1 MLHLKPA
8 KPTGFGPFSQ
18 EFIRPNWNSAP
29 RIQNALILGLA
40 RKWVGRA
47 ARLKLPFSVALP
59 TYRCLAG
66 YDSAGKLLGV
76 AMDSVDPTWPPDTQ
90 VLEFAT
96 DADEVASLLKEWQAA
111 RPPELRELLWYRIPV
126 ATDVR
131 NWRWATLSAVMNGRT
146 PVHRLKV
153 LQEGN
158 NPVDLSISNPGE
170 ADEEFDVVV
179 TVSWNGG
186 ELVAWD
192 ALPGWTVRTERE
204 RAVFRSL
211 RSQLPPG
218 SRRGIGWLRFDEVTT
233 VRSNVEE

>member
-1 MLHLKPA
+1 MA
-8 KPTGFGPFSQ
+8 ASAATGYSTDAVCDHDA
-18 EFIRPNWNSAP
+18 S
-29 RIQNALILGLA
+29 
-40 RKWVGRA
+40 
-47 ARLKLPFSVALP
+47 
-59 TYRCLAG
+59 
-66 YDSAGKLLGV
+66 

-179 TVSWNGG
+179 TVSWNAG

-218 SRRGIGWLRFDEVTT
+218 SRRSIGWLRYDEVTT
-233 VRSNVEE
+233 VRSNVEELTDTHP